1 MSYLINKYLSWKIF
15 LIVFVLIFLS
25 FIFLL
30 ILFNVEIKK
39 INNAILEVDQNKNF
53 SLKFSTS
60 NINLLTTQ
68 KDLSITLESKTF
80 FLEDVEF
87 INQGNNIYRINFYN
101 DELYKLVKTNSL
113 YEVRIFSS
121 SKKIFEII
129 FNI

>member
-1 MSYLINKYLSWKIF
+1 MSYLINKYLNWKIF

-25 FIFLL
+25 FIFL
-30 ILFNVEIKK
+30 
-39 INNAILEVDQNKNF
+39 
-53 SLKFSTS
+53 LKFSTS